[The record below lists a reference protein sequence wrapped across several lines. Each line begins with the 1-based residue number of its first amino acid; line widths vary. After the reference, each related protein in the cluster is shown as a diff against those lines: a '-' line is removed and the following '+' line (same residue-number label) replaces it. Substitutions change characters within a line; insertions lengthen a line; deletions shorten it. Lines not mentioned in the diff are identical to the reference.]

1 MARLEGKVAIVSGA
15 ASGMGA
21 EEARLFAQEGA
32 KVVLTDVTEDDGR
45 KVEAQIHETRGEAA
59 FINADVTQEGDWARV
74 IEETLS
80 RFGEAGHPGQ
90 QRWYQRRR
98 FPRSCR
104 HRGVASHHGRQRH
117 GRLLG
122 DEARHPGDDKGRRRV
137 YCKHLFH
144 HGVRRGRFWASRL
157 PRVEGGGPH
166 LHQGDGGQVRPRR
179 HQGQLGPPGLHAAD
193 ADI

>member
-80 RFGEAGHPGQ
+80 RFGKLDILVNNAGISGGA
-90 QRWYQRRR
+90 
-98 FPRSCR
+98 FPDPADTEGW
-104 HRGVASHHGRQRH
+104 HRIMAVNATGVF
-117 GRLLG
+117 LG
-122 DEARHPGDDKGRRRV
+122 TKHAIPEMIKAGGRV